1 MIELVVLFVI
11 VISVILCIV
20 SAMYKCTD
28 GTMDTND
35 FSMETCTKLGDGTSD
50 SPKTASNVVSEEQIS
65 GSPLLSGS
73 GVSDALFGS
82 GLSEGDEDVDY
93 SSYIDYYRMS
103 NDGVRVNTYNDMDGD
118 GDPDFVDSVE
128 VEAFGPGECAKIC
141 YENTEDIGG
150 YECNAFKMNPTGAKC
165 TLYWSQSE
173 SGVTENENVFRLK
186 VPRSPSTHPEEALTN
201 IESENGSGS
210 DVIFYNSPG
219 FEDPG
224 IDLDGKIFFRDGAPG
239 NSYYGFALDSP
250 KSIYIPDDK
259 CVKTFDSLG
268 GSGSGNETEYTMS
281 QTDLSGET
289 IGSLMIGS
297 VNEFLGTC
305 EYPTASDVTS
315 TYRVIADSGVQ
326 AFYVTSGNGWSRMG
340 PVAQISSVED
350 ELRIVDYTTRCIG
363 TTSSSDDDCTDKLT
377 YDECVD
383 HVVESG
389 GENVCTWQG

>member
-1 MIELVVLFVI
+1 MIELVALFVI

-35 FSMETCTKLGDGTSD
+35 FSMETCIKLGDGTSD

-65 GSPLLSGS
+65 SSPLLSGS

-82 GLSEGDEDVDY
+82 GLSEGDEDIDY
-93 SSYIDYYRMS
+93 SSYIDYYRVS
-103 NDGVRVNTYNDMDGD
+103 NDGVKVNTYIDADDDGE
-118 GDPDFVDSVE
+118 PDFVDSVE

-186 VPRSPSTHPEEALTN
+186 VPRSPSTHSEEALTN
-201 IESENGSGS
+201 IESENGSGY

-219 FEDPG
+219 YQKPG

-250 KSIYIPDDK
+250 KSIYIPGDK
-259 CVKTFDSLG
+259 CVKTFDEIG
-268 GSGSGNETEYTMS
+268 GSGTGNETEYTMS
-281 QTDLSGET
+281 QPDLSGET

-297 VNEFLGTC
+297 VNKSLGRC
-305 EYPTASDVTS
+305 EYPSASEVAS
-315 TYRVIADSGVQ
+315 TYEVIADSGVE
-326 AFYVTSGNGWSRMG
+326 AFYVTSGNGWDT
-340 PVAQISSVED
+340 ISSVED
-350 ELRIVDYTTRCIG
+350 ERPMVHYTTRCIG
-363 TTSSSDDDCTDKLT
+363 DSPSMDQHCTDKLT
-377 YDECVD
+377 YESCVN
-383 HVVESG
+383 HTVGPTS
-389 GENVCTWQG
+389 ENVCTWQG

>member
-35 FSMETCTKLGDGTSD
+35 FSMETCIKLGDGTSD

-103 NDGVRVNTYNDMDGD
+103 NDGVKVKTYIDADDDGE
-118 GDPDFVDSVE
+118 PDFTDSVE

-173 SGVTENENVFRLK
+173 SGVTESENVFRLK
-186 VPRSPSTHPEEALTN
+186 VPRSPSTHSEEALTN

-239 NSYYGFALDSP
+239 NSYYGFVFDSP

-259 CVKTFDSLG
+259 CVKTFDGIG
-268 GSGSGNETEYTMS
+268 GSGTGNVTEYNMNQS
-281 QTDLSGET
+281 DLSGET
-289 IGSLMIGS
+289 IRSLMIGS
-297 VNEFLGTC
+297 VNESLGTC
-305 EYPTASDVTS
+305 EYPTASEVTS
-315 TYRVIADSGVQ
+315 TYTVRAESGVP
-326 AFYVTSGNGWSRMG
+326 AFYVMSGNGWGTMG
-340 PVAQISSVED
+340 NIAQTSSVE
-350 ELRIVDYTTRCIG
+350 VDYTTR
-363 TTSSSDDDCTDKLT
+363 
-377 YDECVD
+377 
-383 HVVESG
+383 
-389 GENVCTWQG
+389 

>member
-1 MIELVVLFVI
+1 MIELVALFVI

-35 FSMETCTKLGDGTSD
+35 FSMETCIKLGDGTSD

-65 GSPLLSGS
+65 SSPLLSGS

-82 GLSEGDEDVDY
+82 GLSEGDEDIDY
-93 SSYIDYYRMS
+93 SSYIDYYRVS
-103 NDGVRVNTYNDMDGD
+103 NDGVKVNTYIDADDDGE
-118 GDPDFVDSVE
+118 PDFVDSVE

-186 VPRSPSTHPEEALTN
+186 VPRSPSTHSEEALTN
-201 IESENGSGS
+201 IESENGSGY

-219 FEDPG
+219 YQKPG

-250 KSIYIPDDK
+250 KSIYIPGDK
-259 CVKTFDSLG
+259 CVKTFDEIG
-268 GSGSGNETEYTMS
+268 GSGTGNETEYTMS
-281 QTDLSGET
+281 QPDLSGET

-297 VNEFLGTC
+297 VNESLGRC
-305 EYPTASDVTS
+305 EYPSASEVAS
-315 TYRVIADSGVQ
+315 TYEVIADSGVE
-326 AFYVTSGNGWSRMG
+326 AFYVTSGNGWDT
-340 PVAQISSVED
+340 ISSVED
-350 ELRIVDYTTRCIG
+350 ERPMVHYTTRCIG
-363 TTSSSDDDCTDKLT
+363 DSPSMDQHCTDKLT
-377 YDECVD
+377 YESCVN
-383 HVVESG
+383 HTVGPTS
-389 GENVCTWQG
+389 ENVCTWQG

>member
-35 FSMETCTKLGDGTSD
+35 FSMETCIKLGDGTSD

-103 NDGVRVNTYNDMDGD
+103 NDGVKVKTYIDADDDGE
-118 GDPDFVDSVE
+118 PDFTDSVE

-141 YENTEDIGG
+141 YENAEDIGG

-186 VPRSPSTHPEEALTN
+186 VPRSPSTHAQESLNN
-201 IESENGSGS
+201 IESENGTGS
-210 DVIFYNSPG
+210 DVIFYGSPEY
-219 FEDPG
+219 EDSG

-239 NSYYGFALDSP
+239 NSYYDFPGNPGPGP
-250 KSIYIPDDK
+250 KSIYIPGDK
-259 CVKTFDSLG
+259 CIKTFDSMIG
-268 GSGSGNETEYTMS
+268 GGRGESTEYTMS
-281 QTDLSGET
+281 QPDLSDVT
-289 IGSLMIGS
+289 IGSLVIGS
-297 VNEFLGTC
+297 VNESLGRC
-305 EYPTASDVTS
+305 EYPSASEVTS
-315 TYRVIADSGVQ
+315 TYVSYGGVFRRQ
-326 AFYVTSGNGWSRMG
+326 SGNGWGTMG
-340 PVAQISSVED
+340 SVTQISSD
-350 ELRIVDYTTRCIG
+350 DDRPIVDYTTRCVG
-363 TTSSSDDDCTDKLT
+363 DRPETDQHCTNKLT
-377 YDECVD
+377 YESCVN
-383 HVVESG
+383 HTVGPASIKHCV
-389 GENVCTWQG
+389 WQG

>member
-35 FSMETCTKLGDGTSD
+35 FSMETCTKLGDGISD
-50 SPKTASNVVSEEQIS
+50 SPKTASNVMTEEQIS
-65 GSPLLSGS
+65 DSPLLSGS

-82 GLSEGDEDVDY
+82 SLSEGDEEDVDY

-118 GDPDFVDSVE
+118 GEPDFVDSVE

-186 VPRSPSTHPEEALTN
+186 VPRSPSTHAAEALAN
-201 IESENGSGS
+201 IDNDTASGS
-210 DVIFYNSPG
+210 DVIFYNSTG
-219 FEDPG
+219 YEDPG
-224 IDLDGKIFFRDGAPG
+224 IDLEGNIFFRDGAPG
-239 NSYYGFALDSP
+239 NSYYGFFTVSP
-250 KSIYIPDDK
+250 KSIYIPEDK
-259 CVKTFDSLG
+259 CVKTYDEMG
-268 GSGSGNETEYTMS
+268 GHGTGNETEYNTS
-281 QTDLSGET
+281 QSDLSGEV
-289 IGSLMIGS
+289 IGSLVIGS
-297 VNEFLGTC
+297 VNETLGTC
-305 EYPTASDVTS
+305 EYPSGSGVTS
-315 TYRVIADSGVQ
+315 TYMPYGASHPNPYGYYRS
-326 AFYVTSGNGWSRMG
+326 SGNGWGTMG
-340 PVAQISSVED
+340 PVTQGDRVFM
-350 ELRIVDYTTRCIG
+350 DYTTRCIG
-363 TTSSSDDDCTDKLT
+363 KTSSLDQHCTDRLT
-377 YDECVD
+377 YDDCVD
-383 HVVESG
+383 HVVGPASEK
-389 GENVCTWQG
+389 VCTWQG

>member
-1 MIELVVLFVI
+1 MIELVALFVI

-186 VPRSPSTHPEEALTN
+186 VPRSPSTHSEEALTN

-224 IDLDGKIFFRDGAPG
+224 IDMGGKIFFRDGAPG

-259 CVKTFDSLG
+259 CVKTFDSF
-268 GSGSGNETEYTMS
+268 SGSETEIGTEYTMS

-297 VNEFLGTC
+297 VNESLGTC

-326 AFYVTSGNGWSRMG
+326 AFYVTSGNGWGTVGNIAQGDEPRM
-340 PVAQISSVED
+340 
-350 ELRIVDYTTRCIG
+350 VDYTTRCIG
-363 TTSSSDDDCTDKLT
+363 DSPVTDQHCTNKLT
-377 YDECVD
+377 YESCVN
-383 HVVESG
+383 HTVGPAS
-389 GENVCTWQG
+389 ENVCVWQG

>member
-35 FSMETCTKLGDGTSD
+35 FSMETCTKLGDSTSVK
-50 SPKTASNVVSEEQIS
+50 PKTASNVVSEEQVS
-65 GSPLLSGS
+65 DSPLLSGS
-73 GVSDALFGS
+73 SVSDALFGS

-173 SGVTENENVFRLK
+173 SGVTEDENVFRLK
-186 VPRSPSTHPEEALTN
+186 VPRSPSTHAAEALTN
-201 IESENGSGS
+201 IENDTVSGS
-210 DVIFYNSPG
+210 DVIFFNSPG

-239 NSYYGFALDSP
+239 NSYYGFVFDSP

-268 GSGSGNETEYTMS
+268 GSGTGNATEYSTS
-281 QTDLSGET
+281 QPDLSDET

-297 VNEFLGTC
+297 VNTSLGTC
-305 EYPTASDVTS
+305 EYPSASEVTS
-315 TYRVIADSGVQ
+315 TYRVMAESGVQ
-326 AFYVTSGNGWSRMG
+326 SFYVTSGNAWGTVGGIS
-340 PVAQISSVED
+340 QISSVDD
-350 ELRIVDYTTRCIG
+350 EPQVVDYTTRCVG
-363 TTSSSDDDCTDKLT
+363 DRPETDQDCTDKLT
-377 YDECVD
+377 YDECVN
-383 HVVESG
+383 HAVG
-389 GENVCTWQG
+389 PAGEKHCVWQG

>member
-1 MIELVVLFVI
+1 MIELVALFVI

-35 FSMETCTKLGDGTSD
+35 FSMETCIKLGDGTSD

-65 GSPLLSGS
+65 SSPLLSGS

-103 NDGVRVNTYNDMDGD
+103 NDGVKVKTYIDADDDGE
-118 GDPDFVDSVE
+118 PDFVDSVE

-186 VPRSPSTHPEEALTN
+186 VPRSPSTHRQEALTN
-201 IESENGSGS
+201 IESESGSGS
-210 DVIFYNSPG
+210 DVIFYNSP
-219 FEDPG
+219 EYEKPG

-250 KSIYIPDDK
+250 KSIYIPGDK
-259 CVKTFDSLG
+259 CVKTFDGLG
-268 GSGSGNETEYTMS
+268 GSGSGIETEYTMS
-281 QTDLSGET
+281 QPDLSGET

-297 VNEFLGTC
+297 VNESLGSC
-305 EYPTASDVTS
+305 EYPTASEVTS
-315 TYRVIADSGVQ
+315 TYSAFSDSGVY
-326 AFYVTSGNGWSRMG
+326 AFYVKSGNGWGTMG
-340 PVAQISSVED
+340 PVTQISSVED
-350 ELRIVDYTTRCIG
+350 ERPMVDYTTRCIG

>member
-50 SPKTASNVVSEEQIS
+50 KPKTASNVVTGEQIS
-65 GSPLLSGS
+65 NSPLLSGS

-82 GLSEGDEDVDY
+82 SLSEGDEEDVDY

-118 GDPDFVDSVE
+118 GEPDFVDSIE

-186 VPRSPSTHPEEALTN
+186 VPRSPSTHAQESLAN
-201 IESENGSGS
+201 IENDTASGS
-210 DVIFYNSPG
+210 DVIFYGSPE

-224 IDLDGKIFFRDGAPG
+224 IDLDGNIFFKDGAPS
-239 NSYYGFALDSP
+239 NSYYTFYTVSP
-250 KSIYIPDDK
+250 KSIYIPEDK
-259 CVKTFDSLG
+259 CVKTYDQIG
-268 GSGSGNETEYTMS
+268 GSGTGNETEYNTS
-281 QTDLSGET
+281 QADLSGET
-289 IGSLMIGS
+289 IGSLVIGS
-297 VNEFLGTC
+297 VNESLGTC
-305 EYPTASDVTS
+305 EYPSHSGVTS
-315 TYRVIADSGVQ
+315 TYVPYAASPPNPYAYYRS
-326 AFYVTSGNGWSRMG
+326 SGNAWGSMG
-340 PVAQISSVED
+340 PVTQGARSV
-350 ELRIVDYTTRCIG
+350 VSYTTRCIG
-363 TTSSSDDDCTDKLT
+363 NRPETDQHCTDKLT
-377 YDECVD
+377 YDECVN
-383 HVVESG
+383 HTVGPVNEK
-389 GENVCTWQG
+389 VCTWQGS

>member
-1 MIELVVLFVI
+1 MIELVALFVI

-35 FSMETCTKLGDGTSD
+35 FSMETCIKLGDGTSD

-65 GSPLLSGS
+65 SSPLLSGS

-82 GLSEGDEDVDY
+82 GLSEGDEDIDY
-93 SSYIDYYRMS
+93 SSYIDYYRVS
-103 NDGVRVNTYNDMDGD
+103 NDGVKVNTYIDADDDGE
-118 GDPDFVDSVE
+118 PDFVDSVE

-186 VPRSPSTHPEEALTN
+186 VPRSPSTHSEEALTN
-201 IESENGSGS
+201 IESENGSGY

-219 FEDPG
+219 YQKPG

-250 KSIYIPDDK
+250 KSIYIPGDK
-259 CVKTFDSLG
+259 CVKTFDEIG
-268 GSGSGNETEYTMS
+268 GSGTGNETEYTMS
-281 QTDLSGET
+281 QPDLSGET

-297 VNEFLGTC
+297 VNKSLGRC
-305 EYPTASDVTS
+305 EYPSASEVAS
-315 TYRVIADSGVQ
+315 TYEVIADSGVE
-326 AFYVTSGNGWSRMG
+326 AFYVTSGNGWDTT
-340 PVAQISSVED
+340 SSVED
-350 ELRIVDYTTRCIG
+350 ERPMVHYTTRCIG
-363 TTSSSDDDCTDKLT
+363 DSPGTDQHCTNKLT
-377 YDECVD
+377 YESCVN
-383 HVVESG
+383 HTVGPAS
-389 GENVCTWQG
+389 ENVCTWQG